1 MREAVIPVIAIHGT
15 EHVLTHAFLL
25 QAKGHD
31 GIGPLQRDIKVAA
44 DAQRASIGNRIQ
56 VLTRWGFGEEVRESL
71 RKQTGRPTEHNICTT
86 GAQCPEIRA
95 GHT

>member
-1 MREAVIPVIAIHGT
+1 MAETVITVVTVQGA
-15 EHVLTHAFLL
+15 EQVLTHAFLL

-86 GAQCPEIRA
+86 GAQCPEIGA
-95 GHT
+95 GHA